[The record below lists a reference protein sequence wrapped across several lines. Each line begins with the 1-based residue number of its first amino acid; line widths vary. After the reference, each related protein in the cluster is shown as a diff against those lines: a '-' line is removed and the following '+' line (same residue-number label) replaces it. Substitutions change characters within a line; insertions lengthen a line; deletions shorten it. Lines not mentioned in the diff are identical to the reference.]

1 MMGTLLIA
9 AAALIVAIAACALLT
24 APARRTERPD

>member
-9 AAALIVAIAACALLT
+9 AAALIVAIVLCAVLT
-24 APARRTERPD
+24 APTHRIRRPD